1 MKLDSPSP
9 LWASRETSVT
19 IGPTTA
25 TRRSPSSGASILRSF
40 RSAAALLVLVAPLVV
55 AAPAQARELRYDLVP
70 DGAITLGAAALFAAD
85 RVFAHEL
92 APTECR
98 FCGGNAFDRT
108 IATALLWK
116 DHELAGRLSDL
127 GAFVVLPAAA
137 IGWSFVE
144 DGGKDGLIDT
154 LILVETVA
162 LTIVT
167 VDVLKI
173 VVARE
178 RPRETLLSE
187 SDLER
192 RPHPEEANV
201 SFPSGHTAIAFAT
214 VATLATITD
223 LRGRDP
229 LPIWLIG
236 IPSAAAVGYFRV
248 ASSWHWATDVIG
260 GAVVGTAAGVFLPRL
275 LHSRSE
281 TSKDP
286 RPSAPMML
294 SFGGPW

>member
-1 MKLDSPSP
+1 ML
-9 LWASRETSVT
+9 
-19 IGPTTA
+19 G
-25 TRRSPSSGASILRSF
+25 RSL
-40 RSAAALLVLVAPLVV
+40 RSAASLLLLVLAPVVVAPG
-55 AAPAQARELRYDLVP
+55 AQARELRYDLVP
-70 DGAITLGAAALFAAD
+70 DGAITLGTAALFAVDRAFAD
-85 RVFAHEL
+85 DL

-98 FCGGNAFDRT
+98 FCGGNALDRH
-108 IATALLWK
+108 IVTALLWK

-127 GAFVVLPAAA
+127 GAFVLLPAAA
-137 IGWSFVE
+137 VGWSFVE

-154 LILVETVA
+154 LILAETVA
-162 LTIVT
+162 LTIVA
-167 VDVLKI
+167 VDVLKFA
-173 VVARE
+173 VARE

-192 RPHPEEANV
+192 RPYPEEANV

-281 TSKDP
+281 TSQDP
-286 RPSAPMML
+286 GKSAPMML
-294 SFGGPW
+294 SFGGAW